1 MNLPNLLTIFRI
13 VAIPA
18 IIWLVF
24 IDHNV
29 ARWFAFALYVVA
41 CVTDYFDGYLARKM
55 NIVSDLGRMLD
66 PIADKL
72 LVGTLI
78 IAFAYSGEFSLTL
91 TWLAIAI
98 MFREIAVAGLREYL
112 GNAQITVHV
121 SKLAK
126 YKTTVQLIALGVV
139 MAIPLVPGLEL
150 AAAGLMWLA
159 AVLTVYT
166 GYEYFAGAWPKLL
179 AGTDSK

>member
-24 IDHNV
+24 IENDV
-29 ARWFAFALYVVA
+29 ARQVAFALYVIA
-41 CVTDYFDGYLARKM
+41 CLTDYLDGYLARKM

-72 LVGTLI
+72 LVGTLL
-78 IAFAYSGEFSLTL
+78 IAFAYNGEFSQIE

-126 YKTTVQLIALGVV
+126 YKTTMQLVALAIFMVV
-139 MAIPLVPGLEL
+139 PLVPSVAL
-150 AAAGLMWLA
+150 AANGLLWVA
-159 AVLTVYT
+159 ALLTVYT
-166 GYEYFAGAWPKLL
+166 GYEYYAGAWPKLT
-179 AGTDSK
+179 AGASGK

>member
-1 MNLPNLLTIFRI
+1 MNLPNLLTISRI

-24 IDHNV
+24 IDHYIARQV
-29 ARWFAFALYVVA
+29 AFILYVVA
-41 CVTDYFDGYLARKM
+41 CLTDYLDGYLARKM

-72 LVGTLI
+72 LVGTLL
-78 IAFAYSGEFSLTL
+78 IAFAYTGEFDQQQ

-126 YKTTVQLIALGVV
+126 YKTTVQLVALATFMVV
-139 MAIPLVPGLEL
+139 PLVPNVES
-150 AAAGLMWLA
+150 AANGLMWLA
-159 AVLTVYT
+159 ALLTVYT
-166 GYEYFAGAWPKLL
+166 GYEYFAGAWPKL
-179 AGTDSK
+179 TDKTVIK

>member
-1 MNLPNLLTIFRI
+1 MNLPNLLTISRI
-13 VAIPA
+13 VAIPV

-24 IDHNV
+24 IDHPV
-29 ARWFAFALYVVA
+29 ARQVAFVLYVIA
-41 CVTDYFDGYLARKM
+41 CLTDYLDGYLARKM
-55 NIVSDLGRMLD
+55 NIVSALGRMLD

-72 LVGTLI
+72 LVGTLL
-78 IAFAYSGEFSLTL
+78 IAFAHTGEFNQQH

-126 YKTTVQLIALGVV
+126 YKTTVQLVALAVFMLV
-139 MAIPLVPGLEL
+139 PLVPNVTLIASGLL
-150 AAAGLMWLA
+150 WLAAGLTL
-159 AVLTVYT
+159 YT
-166 GYEYFAGAWPKLL
+166 GYEYFAGAWPKLND
-179 AGTDSK
+179 ARGGK